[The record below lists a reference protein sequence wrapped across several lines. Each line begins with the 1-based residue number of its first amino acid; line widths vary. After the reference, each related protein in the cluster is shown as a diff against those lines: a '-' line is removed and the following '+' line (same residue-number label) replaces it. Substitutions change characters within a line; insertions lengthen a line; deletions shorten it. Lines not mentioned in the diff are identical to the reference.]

1 MFFITSLSGA
11 WTGSECSFSDGD
23 RKAYL
28 ALIRANLADAS
39 VSVQAWRLMNNHVH
53 WMVKPEREDSLAVLF
68 RRVHG
73 RYAQYLN
80 ARRGRSGHLWQNR
93 YFACA
98 VEGGHCGNA
107 LRYIEMNPV
116 RAGIAAEPAS
126 YRWSSARQ
134 HLGGP
139 DSGGALPGLDW
150 SIWREFGEVSGWREL
165 LGWEETMTEV
175 VAFRRCT
182 YAGKPYGTAEF
193 VLEMEKRFGRK
204 WRTPGRPRKPVGS
217 ITGTEWTASV
227 SAI

>member
-1 MFFITSLSGA
+1 
-11 WTGSECSFSDGD
+11 
-23 RKAYL
+23 
-28 ALIRANLADAS
+28 
-39 VSVQAWRLMNNHVH
+39 
-53 WMVKPEREDSLAVLF
+53 
-68 RRVHG
+68 
-73 RYAQYLN
+73 
-80 ARRGRSGHLWQNR
+80 
-93 YFACA
+93 
-98 VEGGHCGNA
+98 
-107 LRYIEMNPV
+107 MNPV